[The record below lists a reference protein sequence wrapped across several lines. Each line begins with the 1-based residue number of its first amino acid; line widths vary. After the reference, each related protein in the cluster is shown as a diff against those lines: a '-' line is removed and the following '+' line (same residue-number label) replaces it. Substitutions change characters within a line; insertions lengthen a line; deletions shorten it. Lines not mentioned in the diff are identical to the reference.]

1 MFLMLVDTPD
11 PRYRREPEEPE
22 PEPERWHPNL
32 RLWAPIAG
40 SIVCFVSAYLVP
52 PLVTFI
58 LTIAGLMLFFDGVFS
73 LFPDDGLRSHRQ

>member
-1 MFLMLVDTPD
+1 MALMLIDTPD
-11 PRYRREPEEPE
+11 PRYRREPEPE
-22 PEPERWHPNL
+22 PEGGGWRPNM
-32 RLWAPIAG
+32 RLWMPIGG
-40 SIVCFVSAYLVP
+40 SILCFASAYLVP